1 MPEET
6 TAENRAGEDRNLPL
20 DGMLV
25 IDMVSGTLAAIG
37 RRLADLGADVLR
49 VEPPGGAADRRDG
62 PLFDGVS
69 LSFIAANAGKSAVTL
84 DPADAVDRERFE
96 ALLDRADILIENTRP
111 GSAEAAALDVAG
123 IHRRKPALVILSASD
138 FGQEGE
144 YSRWQATAPVI
155 HALSGELARSG
166 KPGRAPL
173 LPPSELPYECAASQA
188 VFAILVAFLNRLKTG
203 WGDHLDFALLD
214 GASQALDPGFG
225 VAGSA
230 TAGASASAQPRG
242 RPDAGHQYPILPCA
256 DGYVRLC
263 ILSVRQW
270 RGMFEWLGR
279 PAELSDPALDD
290 MRTRFASPQ
299 VTAAIARL
307 VIDKSRAELE
317 EAGQRHG
324 VPVAGVLELA
334 EAIES
339 DQVRAR
345 NLFVPVPADSGMT
358 VPLPDGLME
367 IDGRRVGVRGP
378 APALGTGWPPAL
390 PSADRPW
397 NGLQDAGTP
406 EPGERPLARIRVLD
420 LGVIVVGAEAGR
432 LLADQGAEVIK
443 VENSAFPDGMRES
456 IRKVKMTPSFMAGH
470 RNKKSLGIDL
480 RHPEGRALLLKMV
493 EKTDIVLSN
502 FKPGTLESLGL
513 GHDVLSAVNPRLIMV
528 DSSAFGSTGPWSRR
542 MGYGPLVRAAAGLT
556 TQWRYPDD
564 PQSFSDAVT
573 VYPDHVVG
581 RVCAIGALALLIRR
595 LRSGRGGTVGVA
607 QSEVMLNHMAVK
619 IAAASLARS
628 GHAPDAAPER
638 DAPWGVFPCAGE
650 DEWCVVTVRGD
661 GDWQAL
667 CRVLRRPDLAGD
679 PALATAAQ
687 RDARRD
693 RVDQALVAWLRQR
706 SPQDAM
712 GELQT
717 AGVPAGAMLRVA
729 ELPDFGHF
737 KDRGFFHRMTHSL
750 IAGAFHV
757 ENAPVRSKRLP
768 DPKKKPAPLFG
779 EDTVEIAQDLLG
791 LSPRQIDDLV
801 EKGILETG
809 DTRHAKGAGAALAGS
824 A

>member
-1 MPEET
+1 M
-6 TAENRAGEDRNLPL
+6 ENHDGDESCLPL
-20 DGMLV
+20 DGLLV
-25 IDMVSGTLAAIG
+25 IDLVSGPLAAIG
-37 RRLADLGADVLR
+37 RHLAELGAHVLR

-69 LSFIAANAGKSAVTL
+69 LSFVAANRGKSAVPL
-84 DPADAVDRERFE
+84 DLADPADRARFDT
-96 ALLDRADILIENTRP
+96 LLDRADILIDGTRP
-111 GSAEAAALDVAG
+111 GSPDAAVLDVAG
-123 IHRRKPALVILSASD
+123 IHHRKPSLVILSASD

-144 YSRWQATAPVI
+144 YRGWQATAPVI

-173 LPPSELPYECAASQA
+173 LPPAELPYACAAAQA
-188 VFAILVAFLNRLKTG
+188 AFAILVAFLNRLRTG
-203 WGDHLDFALLD
+203 AGDHLDFALLD

-263 ILSVRQW
+263 VLSVRQW
-270 RGMFEWLGR
+270 RGMFDWLGR
-279 PAELSDPALDD
+279 PAELCDPALDD

-307 VIDKSRAELE
+307 VKDRSRAELE
-317 EAGQRHG
+317 AAGQRFG
-324 VPVAGVLELA
+324 VPVAGVLDLD
-334 EAIES
+334 EAVDS

-345 NLFVPVPADSGMT
+345 NLFVPVPLGSGAV
-358 VPLPDGLME
+358 VPMPDGLME
-367 IDGRRVGVRGP
+367 IDGWRAGPRGP
-378 APALGTGWPPAL
+378 APALATGRLPEL
-390 PSADRPW
+390 PSGGRRWDDLPE
-397 NGLQDAGTP
+397 AGIP
-406 EPGERPLARIRVLD
+406 RAGGRPLAGLRVLD
-420 LGVIVVGAEAGR
+420 FGVIVVGAEAGR

-456 IRKVKMTPSFMAGH
+456 IRALKMTPSFMAGH

-480 RHPEGRALLLKMV
+480 RHPEGRDLLLRMV

-502 FKPGTLESLGL
+502 FKPGTLEGLGL
-513 GHDVLSAVNPRLIMV
+513 GQDVLRAVNPRLIV
-528 DSSAFGSTGPWSRR
+528 IDSSAFGSTGPWSRR

-581 RVCAIGALALLIRR
+581 RVCAIAALALLILR
-595 LRSGRGGTVGVA
+595 LRTGCGGTASIA
-607 QSEVMLNHMAVK
+607 QSEVMLNHMAAR
-619 IAAASLARS
+619 IAASALARS
-628 GHAPDAAPER
+628 GHPLDPAPER

-661 GDWQAL
+661 ADWQAL
-667 CRVLRRPDLAGD
+667 CRVLQRPDLAAD

-687 RDARRD
+687 RDAHRD
-693 RVDQALVAWLRQR
+693 RVDRAVLSWLGQRTPQEAMAVLQA
-706 SPQDAM
+706 
-712 GELQT
+712 

-737 KDRGFFHRMTHSL
+737 KARRFFHRMTYPL
-750 IAGAFHV
+750 IDGAFHI
-757 ENAPVRSKRLP
+757 ENAPVRSKRMP
-768 DPKKKPAPLFG
+768 DPEKNPAPLFG
-779 EDTVEIAQDLLG
+779 EDTVEIARDLLG
-791 LSPRQIDDLV
+791 LSPRQIEELLA
-801 EKGILETG
+801 KGILDADGT
-809 DTRHAKGAGAALAGS
+809 GAALARS

>member
-1 MPEET
+1 MEEQ
-6 TAENRAGEDRNLPL
+6 AGDDGSLPL
-20 DGMLV
+20 EGVLV
-25 IDMVSGTLAAIG
+25 IEIVSGPLAAVG
-37 RRLADLGADVLR
+37 RRLVELGADVLR

-69 LSFIAANAGKSAVTL
+69 LSFIAWNRGKSAVAL
-84 DPADAVDRERFE
+84 DLADAADRGRFE

-111 GSAEAAALDVAG
+111 GSPDAAVLDVAG

-138 FGQEGE
+138 FGQEGGQE
-144 YSRWQATAPVI
+144 GGHSRWQATAPVI

-173 LPPSELPYECAASQA
+173 LPPDELPYECAASQA
-188 VFAILVAFLNRLKTG
+188 VFAILVAFVNRMKTG
-203 WGDHLDFALLD
+203 WGDHLDFAVLD

-279 PAELSDPALDD
+279 PAELSDPSLDD

-307 VIDKSRAELE
+307 VEDKSRAELE
-317 EAGQRHG
+317 AAGQRHG
-324 VPVAGVLELA
+324 VPVAGVLELM
-334 EAIES
+334 EAIDSE
-339 DQVRAR
+339 QVRAR
-345 NLFVPVPADSGMT
+345 TMFAPVPVGPGL
-358 VPLPDGLME
+358 VLPLPDGLLE
-367 IDGRRVGVRGP
+367 IDGRRAGARGP
-378 APALGTGWPPAL
+378 APALGTGWPPAAAA
-390 PSADRPW
+390 PRPGG
-397 NGLQDAGTP
+397 GLRETGRP
-406 EPGERPLARIRVLD
+406 EPGERPLAGLRVLD
-420 LGVIVVGAEAGR
+420 FGVIVVGAEAGR

-456 IRKVKMTPSFMAGH
+456 IRKLKMTPSFMAGH

-542 MGYGPLVRAAAGLT
+542 MGYGPLVRAATGLT
-556 TQWRYPDD
+556 SQWRYPDD

-581 RVCAIGALALLIRR
+581 RVCAVGALALLIRR
-595 LRSGRGGTVGVA
+595 LRTGRGGTVSVA
-607 QSEVMLNHMAVK
+607 QSEVMLNHMAVR
-619 IAAASLARS
+619 IAAAALARS
-628 GHAPDAAPER
+628 GHAPDAVPEH

-650 DEWCVVTVRGD
+650 DDWCVVTVRGD
-661 GDWQAL
+661 ADWQAL
-667 CRVLRRPDLAGD
+667 CQVLQRPDLAAD
-679 PALATAAQ
+679 PTLATARQ
-687 RDARRD
+687 RDAHRD
-693 RVDQALVAWLRQR
+693 RVDQALVAWLRER
-706 SPQDAM
+706 TPQDAM
-712 GELQT
+712 VELQT

-729 ELPDFGHF
+729 DLPEFAHF
-737 KDRGFFHRMTHSL
+737 KARGFFHRMSYPL
-750 IAGAFHV
+750 IAGAFHI
-757 ENAPVRSKRLP
+757 ENAPVRSERLP
-768 DPKKKPAPLFG
+768 DPEKNPAPLFG
-779 EDTVEIAQDLLG
+779 EDTVEIAREVLG
-791 LSPRQIDDLV
+791 LSPSRIEDLI
-801 EKGILETG
+801 EKGILETD
-809 DTRHAKGAGAALAGS
+809 DTRGRTGAGTTMAGAA
-824 A
+824 